1 MTARAHRHVAVDQA
15 ADDLRDMIAD
25 LTRTRSHRERLATR
39 PQAAGGPV
47 THFTKVPPL
56 LAQLQMTDPTSEA
69 GARSGS
75 GFESRPAASLEAI
88 DALLRIDL
96 EASRW
101 VRDLGEDD
109 PGDDLEVVSRSPTP
123 HGPAC
128 LTCHHRSCQRIRR
141 GEIVVRRAIP
151 GSGTAACVRLLGSLL
166 PSANRC
172 KGTRGHQHDGRCHD
186 GMVELDR
193 GVGVAGSGWCCTWHA
208 VEHDVRRW
216 WTQARIV
223 TGWDRAAWC
232 PDNTCPACGV
242 RRSLRIRLE
251 DRIGV
256 CVECRETWPPDS
268 YQVLAEHIRSE
279 SDERRAAVSVVGPC
293 MCRWPQSLA
302 TVGLA
307 GLCPRCGSAT
317 CEHAV
322 RSTGRKAV

>member
-1 MTARAHRHVAVDQA
+1 MDPVTARAHRRTMIDQP

-39 PQAAGGPV
+39 PEAAGGPL

-101 VRDLGEDD
+101 VRDMGEDD
-109 PGDDLEVVSRSPTP
+109 PSSTIACVSRL
-123 HGPAC
+123 G
-128 LTCHHRSCQRIRR
+128 
-141 GEIVVRRAIP
+141 G
-151 GSGTAACVRLLGSLL
+151 LLA
-166 PSANRC
+166 SAHRC

-186 GMVELDR
+186 GLTELTH

-232 PDNTCPACGV
+232 PDNTCPSCGV

-279 SDERRAAVSVVGPC
+279 SDERRAAVSVAGPC
-293 MCRWPQSLA
+293 MCRWPQVLA
-302 TVGLA
+302 VAGLA
-307 GLCPRCGSAT
+307 GLCPRCGSAS
-317 CEHAV
+317 CDHAV